1 MKNLVLLVLL
11 LLIVACKNSQHKVV
25 IQDSDGTTCESGIMS
40 EVELKISEVISRVD
54 NNFNELIAVHTRISE
69 LENLIAG
76 LNKSSKDY
84 INTEQELKLNNAKQQ
99 EILDRINK
107 KYAAKYLGFLLLD
120 SHDIEMF
127 DAASNKIKAS
137 IRKEM
142 LIEYRDSLFY

>member
-25 IQDSDGTTCESGIMS
+25 IQDSDGTTYESDIMS

-69 LENLIAG
+69 LENIIAG

-107 KYAAKYLGFLLLD
+107 KYAAKYLGFYC
-120 SHDIEMF
+120 
-127 DAASNKIKAS
+127 S
-137 IRKEM
+137 IVMILKCSM
-142 LIEYRDSLFY
+142 QHLIR